1 MNPLMDHANLFPWIG
16 FLIGACLGSFLNV
29 VAYRVPRNLSVVKPR
44 STCPACEVPI
54 PCFLNIPVVGWLILK
69 GKARCCGAKIS
80 ARYWVVEMVLG
91 FSFAWI
97 FYCYLDHKDT
107 GVSIASAIFVW
118 LLIGVVV
125 IDLETMLIPDRFSM
139 GGAGVGFCLSVYFP
153 SIHHINFHPL
163 GIESLVAGLHSFVG
177 ILIGSGLLYWIGS
190 VASRFFGRDALGEGD
205 IKLLG
210 CVGAFCGW
218 KGAVFCIF
226 GGAVLGCALLIP
238 FLLWQKMNVSQEG
251 DSENEPLGFGME
263 IPFGPYLAL
272 AALGYFFGLSKW
284 VDPWFAW
291 SAPLAF

>member
-1 MNPLMDHANLFPWIG
+1 MNPLLEHANLFPWIG

-29 VAYRVPRNLSVVKPR
+29 VAFRVPRNLSVVKPR
-44 STCPACEVPI
+44 SSCPACDVSI
-54 PCFLNIPVVGWLILK
+54 PWFLNIPGVSWLILK

-80 ARYWVVEMVLG
+80 PRYWVVEMVLG

-97 FYCYLDHKDT
+97 FNSYLGHQDT
-107 GVSIASAIFVW
+107 GILIASAIFIW
-118 LLIGVVV
+118 LLIGVIV

-139 GGAGVGFCLSVYFP
+139 GGAGLGFFLSLCFP
-153 SIHHINFHPL
+153 SIHQVDFHPL
-163 GIESLVAGLHSFVG
+163 GMESLLAGMHSFVG

-190 VASRFFGRDALGEGD
+190 VAGRAFGRDALGEGD

-218 KGAVFCIF
+218 QGAIFCIF
-226 GGAVLGCALLIP
+226 GGAVLGCVLLIP
-238 FLLWQKMNVSQEG
+238 FLLWQKIIFSKQNDV
-251 DSENEPLGFGME
+251 ENEPLGFGME

-284 VDPWFAW
+284 VDPWFSWNAH
-291 SAPLAF
+291 LAF